1 MTHSFPT
8 RLSSD
13 LEAGHVLAGARRG
26 VSGVAKAILRITA
39 GKAWRARGN
48 GYLVMDRRRG
58 QPLGLGRDDRVDRPA
73 LQPDLAAQSVA
84 LLLVEI
90 DVVVGIVEEALVL
103 LDEIAADADRP
114 AIGERDLDRAQIGSA
129 ACGGGVCQDVVILEV
144 AGTLK

>member
-1 MTHSFPT
+1 MRISDWSSDVC
-8 RLSSD
+8 SSD
-13 LEAGHVLAGARRG
+13 LHGLAGARRG
-26 VSGVAKAILRITA
+26 VPGVAKAILRITA

-73 LQPDLAAQSVA
+73 LQPELAAQSVA

-103 LDEIAADADRP
+103 LDEIAADADRQ
-114 AIGERDLDRAQIGSA
+114 QIGRHTSELQSLMRISFA
-129 ACGGGVCQDVVILEV
+129 V
-144 AGTLK
+144 

>member
-1 MTHSFPT
+1 MIRRPT
-8 RLSSD
+8 RSTRTDTLFPYTT
-13 LEAGHVLAGARRG
+13 LFRAVP
-26 VSGVAKAILRITA
+26 GVAKAILRITA

-103 LDEIAADADRP
+103 LDEIAADADRQ
-114 AIGERDLDRAQIGSA
+114 AIGERDIDRALDRKSTR
-129 ACGGGVCQDVVILEV
+129 LNSSH
-144 AGTLK
+144 